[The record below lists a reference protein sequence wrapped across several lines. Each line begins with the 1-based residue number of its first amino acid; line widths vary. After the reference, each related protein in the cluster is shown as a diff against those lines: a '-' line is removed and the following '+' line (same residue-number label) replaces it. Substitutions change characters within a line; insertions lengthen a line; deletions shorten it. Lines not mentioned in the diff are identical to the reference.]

1 MSTKW
6 RDRRLPNSLWLSVL
20 LVPVVVLLIPSFSL
34 ATKKPQP
41 AVGSEN
47 QNVDWD
53 KALIKG
59 EPQPTL
65 KIPVA
70 HQHAATGCYGYLY
83 VTRDEIWYDV
93 TYPPNDRSH
102 AFRFPRAT
110 LTAAQQWRFMGSVM
124 PEVEFKFSNGRTYHF
139 FRVRELL
146 SDPTNQQPRKFGW
159 DDVLSWEPL
168 AQAAMNFDDT
178 VRMAEERQRAL
189 APKPIPTI
197 SLTVTPETVEKGHP
211 VTVTWNSENATSL
224 DIEPGI
230 GPVQGSGSRSLTPTE
245 STTYVLTAQGPGG
258 GNNTSGHVTVNTP
271 VTPPAIVLVEPSV
284 AEGQTLEVGSSR
296 LTIHGIVMDSSGLA
310 VVTVNG
316 APAALRPKS
325 PQAAEFTAD
334 PIVLQPGDNK
344 FEVAATNAAHAEAKI
359 SFTARFKTPAPPA
372 PPAAPPANPRALDKA
387 DILQLL
393 SGEVPSARVAG
404 LVKERGIKFTLTAY
418 DEADI
423 RAAGGGD
430 DVIEALRQSVDSAR
444 Q

>member
-1 MSTKW
+1 
-6 RDRRLPNSLWLSVL
+6 
-20 LVPVVVLLIPSFSL
+20 
-34 ATKKPQP
+34 
-41 AVGSEN
+41 
-47 QNVDWD
+47 VDWD
-53 KALIKG
+53 KFLIKG

-93 TYPPNDRSH
+93 TYPPNDHSH

-139 FRVRELL
+139 FRVREIL
-146 SDPTNQQPRKFGW
+146 SDPANQQPRKFGW

-178 VRMAEERQRAL
+178 VRIAEERQRAL

-197 SLTVTPETVEKGHP
+197 SLTVTPDTVEKGQP

-224 DIEPGI
+224 DIEPGV
-230 GPVQGSGSRSLTPTE
+230 GPVQGSGSRSLTPAE

-258 GNNTSGHVTVNTP
+258 GNNTSSHVTVNAP

-284 AEGQTLEVGSSR
+284 AAGETLEVVTSP

-310 VVTVNG
+310 VITVNG

-325 PQAAEFTAD
+325 PQAAEFTSD
-334 PIVLQPGDNK
+334 PMVLQPGDNR
-344 FEVAATNAAHAEAKI
+344 FEVAATNASHAEAKVV
-359 SFTARFKTPAPPA
+359 FLARFNPPA
-372 PPAAPPANPRALDKA
+372 PPPTAPAPPLNPRALGKP
-387 DILQLL
+387 DILRLL
-393 SGEVPSARVAG
+393 VGGVPSTRVAD
-404 LVKERGIKFTLTAY
+404 LVKQRGIKFTPTGSDL
-418 DEADI
+418 ADI

-430 DVIEALRQSVDSAR
+430 DLVDVLRQLVNSSR